1 VQEKAIAHPTDSRL
15 LEVARSK
22 LVAAT
27 KAAGIKLKQTFAKE
41 GPYLARKAA
50 RYAHAR
56 QWVPIPH
63 PSATDTAEILDIF
76 RCSKHELAAMLLVIV
91 GQSTFPKGLFVGAV
105 HGYGVQS
112 LHPDAPRVTA

>member
-1 VQEKAIAHPTDSRL
+1 LRLFEQGLHYVGDWHTHP
-15 LEVARSK
+15 E
-22 LVAAT
+22 
-27 KAAGIKLKQTFAKE
+27 
-41 GPYLARKAA
+41 
-50 RYAHAR
+50 
-56 QWVPIPH
+56 PIPH